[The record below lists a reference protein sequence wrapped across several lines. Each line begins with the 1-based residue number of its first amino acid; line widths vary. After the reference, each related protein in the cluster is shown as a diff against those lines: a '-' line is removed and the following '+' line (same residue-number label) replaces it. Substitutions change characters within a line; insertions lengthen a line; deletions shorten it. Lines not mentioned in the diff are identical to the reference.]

1 MFSDLK
7 PYPADVRSTWTTLRL
22 GAVGSIFKSNGG
34 SKEDDADLGVPC
46 IRYGDLYTRYRTAIR
61 RVERAVRTDV
71 ADRYT
76 KLEFGDLLFAA
87 SGETTGDIGRSAVN
101 LVEGEVRASGD
112 IVVCRPARDVN
123 PEFLAL
129 AVDTPAARQQKSV
142 GATGTMI
149 IHITS
154 SVVKTLRVDLP
165 PLEEQAAIV
174 RYLAHAHRR
183 IDRAIAAKRKLIAL
197 LEEQKRAIIN
207 QAVTR
212 GLDPTVPL
220 KDTGIPWLGK
230 APEHW
235 QAVRFKHRVGFQ
247 EGPGIMAAEFRD
259 AGIPL
264 LRISCMAGPEVD
276 LHGCNFLGPEAVEE
290 RWAKFRVNA
299 GDYLLSASGSTGTVK
314 PVGEVAIGAV
324 PYTGLIRL
332 WPRDGDV
339 DMEFIRL
346 SMTSAPFASQID
358 QAKSGVGI
366 EHFGP
371 THLKRMWIAMPP
383 IKEQMAIVANVA
395 SATAA
400 IDASAGV
407 ARRGVE
413 ILREFRTRLTS
424 DVVTGQVDVRHI
436 AATLPD
442 LDPDEFTADV
452 SAMDDGLVDEAAE
465 FVEEVDA

>member
-1 MFSDLK
+1 MFSALK
-7 PYPADVRSTWTTLRL
+7 PHDSYRHSGTPWLPEVPSRWSTPRLKAVLAEKNIRGFPDEPLLAATQSHGVILKSDYGSRTVTAQKDLELLKLVEVDDFVISLRSFQGGIERARARGIISPAYTILEARQAADADYLAL
-22 GAVGSIFKSNGG
+22 LFKSRPFI
-34 SKEDDADLGVPC
+34 DA
-46 IRYGDLYTRYRTAIR
+46 
-61 RVERAVRTDV
+61 
-71 ADRYT
+71 
-76 KLEFGDLLFAA
+76 
-87 SGETTGDIGRSAVN
+87 
-101 LVEGEVRASGD
+101 
-112 IVVCRPARDVN
+112 
-123 PEFLAL
+123 LAL
-129 AVDTPAARQQKSV
+129 AVTGIREGQNIEYPRLAR
-142 GATGTMI
+142 
-149 IHITS
+149 
-154 SVVKTLRVDLP
+154 DLI
-165 PLEEQAAIV
+165 PLPSRDEQGAIV
-174 RYLAHAHRR
+174 KYLAHAHRR

-197 LEEQKRAIIN
+197 LEEQKQAIIN

-220 KDTGIPWLGK
+220 EDTGIPWLGK

-259 AGIPL
+259 VGIPL

-442 LDPDEFTADV
+442 LDPDELTADV
-452 SAMDDGLVDEAAE
+452 SAMDDGLVDTAAE
-465 FVEEVDA
+465 LMQDVDV